1 MTNRFPLI
9 ATLAAAATLLH
20 AQSTAP
26 PEFEVASIRPHPLPA
41 QGGMRRPWSPNIDCG
56 PIAQCGLAGNRFTE
70 VASLIDLIM
79 DAYSV
84 KRFQVSGLPSWG
96 DSGRDIYD
104 IAAVV
109 PQGKPHGGPTPTLD
123 QARRMLQALLA
134 DRFQLKLHHETKAI
148 PVYAL
153 VLAKN
158 GPKLKP
164 TTVACGLPE
173 VAGGGGRGGGTK
185 GGDGG
190 SKGGGRGTQGGGALT
205 LLNSWALMPE
215 MLAMFADRPVID
227 KTGLQEPAYCTLDG
241 LDPLFSVIM
250 QIGPGAGGGG
260 GRGGE
265 AQARTTIPDADS
277 TGASIFTVVEEKW
290 GMKLEPQKAP
300 VDTLV
305 VDRVQRPSEN

>member
-1 MTNRFPLI
+1 
-9 ATLAAAATLLH
+9 
-20 AQSTAP
+20 
-26 PEFEVASIRPHPLPA
+26 
-41 QGGMRRPWSPNIDCG
+41 MRRPWSPNIDCG

-84 KRFQVSGLPSWG
+84 KRFQVSGLPNWG

-109 PQGKPHGGPTPTLD
+109 PQGKPPEGGTPTLD
-123 QARRMLQALLA
+123 QARRMLQTLLA
-134 DRFQLKLHHETKAI
+134 DRFQLKLHHETKEL

-153 VLAKN
+153 VVAKN

-173 VAGGGGRGGGTK
+173 VAGGGGRGGA
-185 GGDGG
+185 
-190 SKGGGRGTQGGGALT
+190 SKGGGDGAKGGGPGLNQGGGAMT

-215 MLAMFADRPVID
+215 MLAMFADRPIID

-241 LDPLFSVIM
+241 LDPLFSVNRSAPAREVEVAGEGNLKREPQSRM
-250 QIGPGAGGGG
+250 QIPP
-260 GRGGE
+260 E
-265 AQARTTIPDADS
+265 H
-277 TGASIFTVVEEKW
+277 
-290 GMKLEPQKAP
+290 
-300 VDTLV
+300 
-305 VDRVQRPSEN
+305 PSSP